1 MRVLVRSAPLLLLA
15 SPFATGAAAPFAA
28 AQEASRPDPLDPVSS
43 IRADEYMAHIRW
55 LSDDAREGRLTGTPG
70 ERAATAYVAERFERW
85 GLRPGGTPVG
95 TKGGWFQEFPVPARA
110 GLGEGNRLSIEGARG
125 RGLDLGHPREL
136 TAGKD
141 FVPLSF
147 SPKREVTGRL
157 VFAGYGARDEES
169 GWDDY
174 AGLDVKGAI
183 VVLLRAGPKAR
194 PPGVKRPPGVMA
206 MVGRNPE
213 VRGQVRNAFRE
224 GAAGV
229 LLVES
234 PRVEGD
240 RLPPLAGRAEPGE
253 IPCAV
258 VRRAVLAPVLE
269 AAGLDLAAWQDASD
283 GKKSPASHPD
293 LHAEATLATEVRR
306 VEVIG
311 RNVVGIL
318 EGSDPA
324 KRREFVVIG
333 AHADHVGRNEAG
345 GAADG
350 NDEIHNGADDNGS
363 GTAGL
368 LEIAEAFATCA
379 VRPARSVAFLSFTGE
394 ELGLL
399 GSYHWVRN
407 PLIPL
412 ADTVAMVNL
421 DMIGRSREGK
431 CSVEG
436 NVTAEAFP
444 DLVRGRNAGIGL
456 TLSFPKSVR
465 PDSDHWPFIEK
476 GIPTIM
482 FFTGLHPDYH
492 KATDDWDKING
503 EDAAR
508 VARLAFLCAADL
520 ASRPE
525 RLAYVKPKGGM
536 FAPQAPRGGVRL
548 GIFSDQDFEGPGI
561 RVTQLVPG
569 GPAEKAGLKP
579 GDVVVKLAGRELKE
593 IADLHEALGKL
604 KSGDTSEVEVR
615 RGAETLALKI
625 EFAAAAGAAPAP
637 ADEQPRPRLGF
648 MPDYGFDGPGVK
660 ATEVTPDMPGSRAG
674 LQAGDIVLKLGNLE
688 VKGLE
693 DLMMALGA
701 QKPGS
706 TVEVVVRRG
715 EKTETLKVT
724 FDGTPP
730 KDK

>member
-1 MRVLVRSAPLLLLA
+1 MRVFIPAALLVLLA
-15 SPFATGAAAPFAA
+15 SPFAPAQDAA
-28 AQEASRPDPLDPVSS
+28 RPDPLDPVAS
-43 IRADEYMAHIRW
+43 IRADEYLAHIRW
-55 LSDDAREGRLTGTPG
+55 LADDAREGRLTGTPG

-85 GLRPGGTPVG
+85 GLRPGGT
-95 TKGGWFQEFPVPARA
+95 KGGWFQEFPVPARA
-110 GLGEGNRLSIEGARG
+110 GLGERNRLSIEGARG

-136 TAGKD
+136 EPGRD
-141 FVPLSF
+141 FVPLAF
-147 SPKREVTGRL
+147 SPKREVTGQL
-157 VFAGYGARDEES
+157 VFAGYGVRDEDS

-174 AGLDVKGAI
+174 DGLDVKAAI
-183 VVLLRAGPKAR
+183 VLLVRAGPKAR
-194 PPGVKRPPGVMA
+194 PPGVKRPPGLMA
-206 MVGRNPE
+206 MAGRSPE

-240 RLPPLAGRAEPGE
+240 RLPPLAGRAEPGD

-258 VRRAVLAPVLE
+258 VRRAALAPVLE

-283 GKKSPASHPD
+283 EKKAPATRPD
-293 LHAEATLATEVRR
+293 LRAEATLATEVRR
-306 VEVIG
+306 VEVTG

-318 EGSDPA
+318 DGSDPE

-368 LEIAEAFATCA
+368 LEIAEAFATCP

-421 DMIGRSREGK
+421 DMIGRSKGGK

-444 DLVRGRNAGIGL
+444 DLVKARNAGVGL

-482 FFTGLHPDYH
+482 FFTGIHPDYH

-508 VARLAFLCAADL
+508 VARLAFLCAGEL
-520 ASRPE
+520 ASRPD

-548 GIFSDQDFEGPGI
+548 GIFSDQEFEGPGV
-561 RVTQLVPG
+561 RVTQLVAG
-569 GPAEKAGLKP
+569 GPADKAGVKA
-579 GDVVVKLAGRELKE
+579 GDVVVKVGAKELKE
-593 IADLHEALGKL
+593 IGDLHEALGSFKL
-604 KSGDTSEVEVR
+604 GDTADVVVR
-615 RGAETLALKI
+615 RGAETIPLKVT
-625 EFAAAAGAAPAP
+625 FTAAAPGAQAPP
-637 ADEQPRPRLGF
+637 MPGDEQPRPRLGF
-648 MPDYGFDGPGVK
+648 MPDYEFEGPGVR
-660 ATEVTPDMPGSRAG
+660 ATDVTPEMPGARAG
-674 LQAGDIVLKLGNLE
+674 LKAGDIIVKLAGQD

-706 TVEVVVRRG
+706 TIEVVVKRG
-715 EKTETLKVT
+715 DKTETLKAT
-724 FDGTPP
+724 FDGTLP